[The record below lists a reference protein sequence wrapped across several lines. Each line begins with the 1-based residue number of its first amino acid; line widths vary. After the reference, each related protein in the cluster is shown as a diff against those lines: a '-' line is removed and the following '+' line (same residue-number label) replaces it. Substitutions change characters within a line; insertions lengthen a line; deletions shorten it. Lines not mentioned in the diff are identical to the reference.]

1 MVRWP
6 MQGKTIA
13 VKKGSGAASAL
24 MRHRGNLMR
33 HQAWVM
39 PASWP
44 FGLAVKADNKELAKV
59 LDNALGALREGG
71 ELLKLFQSHGL
82 TLAAP

>member
-24 MRHRGNLMR
+24 MRH
-33 HQAWVM
+33 QAGVM